1 MRTGVEYI
9 EGPDAFKRFEDAMR
23 KVLAVPHVVIQ
34 RKIAEHRAEADR
46 NPKKR
51 GPKRK
56 AKPSSSHGPAV

>member
-1 MRTGVEYI
+1 MI

-23 KVLAVPHVVIQ
+23 KVLAVPHEVIQ

-46 NPKKR
+46 NPHKR

-56 AKPSSSHGPAV
+56 AKPAASPDPAV